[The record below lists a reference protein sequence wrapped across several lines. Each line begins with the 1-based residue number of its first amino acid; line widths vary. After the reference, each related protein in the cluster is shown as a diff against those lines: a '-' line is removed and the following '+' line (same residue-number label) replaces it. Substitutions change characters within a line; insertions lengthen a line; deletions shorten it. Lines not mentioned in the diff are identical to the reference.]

1 VEKGTYALVMA
12 LKMEAA
18 IAVGRL
24 GCSGGRGGENEITF
38 PAGYY
43 VYLGSARGGLS
54 ARVGR
59 HLKREK
65 RCYWHIDYLIQFAEV
80 VEVWYSPEEGEAEW
94 GERKEE
100 VESGERTGVKGV
112 GGIRKKVKGVGG
124 VLKKEC
130 LWCQVARGM
139 PQGQTLIPGFG
150 SSDCRCPAHLVYFPS
165 PPSFELFRR
174 MLEER
179 GYGAK
184 KASPIDFKRRLLD

>member
-1 VEKGTYALVMA
+1 MDKGTYALVMA
-12 LKMEAA
+12 LKSEAA

-24 GCSGGRGGENEITF
+24 GRSYGTGGESEITF

-43 VYLGSARGGLS
+43 VYFGSARAGLS

-65 RCYWHIDYLIQFAEV
+65 RSHWHIDYLVQFAEV
-80 VEVWYSPEEGEAEW
+80 VEVWYSPEGEEAEWRELKEEVEW
-94 GERKEE
+94 GERKE
-100 VESGERTGVKGV
+100 VKGA
-112 GGIRKKVKGVGG
+112 GG
-124 VLKKEC
+124 VRKKEC

-139 PQGQTLIPGFG
+139 PQGRILIPGFG

-165 PPSFELFRR
+165 PPSFELFRL

-179 GYGAK
+179 GYRAQ
-184 KASPIDFKRRLLD
+184 KASPIEFKRRMVD

>member
-1 VEKGTYALVMA
+1 VDKGTYALVMA
-12 LKMEAA
+12 LKSDAA

-24 GCSGGRGGENEITF
+24 GCSGGTGGESEITF

-43 VYLGSARGGLS
+43 VYFGSARAGLS

-65 RCYWHIDYLIQFAEV
+65 RSHWHIDYLVQSAKV
-80 VEVWYSPEEGEAEW
+80 MEVWYVVAGEEVEW
-94 GERKEE
+94 GERKKE
-100 VESGERTGVKGV
+100 VEWRERKEVKGA
-112 GGIRKKVKGVGG
+112 GG
-124 VLKKEC
+124 VRKKEC

-165 PPSFELFRR
+165 PPSFELFRQ
-174 MLEER
+174 MLDER

-184 KASPIDFKRRLLD
+184 KASPLDFKRRIVD

>member
-1 VEKGTYALVMA
+1 MEKGTYALVMA
-12 LKMEAA
+12 LKSEAA
-18 IAVGRL
+18 IIVGRL
-24 GCSGGRGGENEITF
+24 GRSGGTGGESEITF

-43 VYLGSARGGLS
+43 VYFGSARGGLS

-65 RCYWHIDYLIQFAEV
+65 RFHWHIDYLLQFAEV
-80 VEVWYSPEEGEAEW
+80 VEVWYSPEGAEVEW
-94 GERKEE
+94 GERKE
-100 VESGERTGVKGV
+100 VKGA
-112 GGIRKKVKGVGG
+112 GG
-124 VLKKEC
+124 VRKKEC

-139 PQGQTLIPGFG
+139 PQGQILIPGFG
-150 SSDCRCPAHLVYFPS
+150 SSDCRCPAHLVYFPA

-179 GYGAK
+179 GYGAL

>member
-12 LKMEAA
+12 LKSDAA
-18 IAVGRL
+18 IAIGRL
-24 GCSGGRGGENEITF
+24 GLSGGRGGENEITL

-43 VYLGSARGGLS
+43 VYFGSARGGLS

-65 RCYWHIDYLIQFAEV
+65 QFHWHSDYLLQFAEV
-80 VEVWYSPEEGEAEW
+80 VEVWYSPEGEEVEC
-94 GERKEE
+94 GERKE
-100 VESGERTGVKGV
+100 VKGA
-112 GGIRKKVKGVGG
+112 GG
-124 VLKKEC
+124 VRKKEC

-139 PQGQTLIPGFG
+139 PQGQILIPGFG
-150 SSDCRCPAHLVYFPS
+150 SSDCRCPAHLVYFPA
-165 PPSFELFRR
+165 PPSFELFRH

-179 GYGAK
+179 GYGAI